1 MNMLAGDDGQST
13 GEPTARTDEKRAL
26 CLPRD
31 VPFARERLT
40 AAARNGTT
48 YEVVLVL
55 RGQVIAP
62 TEDGRGRWRLRT
74 SDGHTAFAALD
85 VMTVTEIRPA
95 P

>member
-1 MNMLAGDDGQST
+1 MNSMVGDGANSMDEST
-13 GEPTARTDEKRAL
+13 VRTDPKRTPL
-26 CLPRD
+26 MPRD

-40 AAARNGTT
+40 AAAKNGTT

-62 TEDGRGRWRLRT
+62 SEDGRGRWRLRT
-74 SDGHTAFAALD
+74 ADGHTAFATPD
-85 VMTVTEIRPA
+85 VMTVTEVRPA